1 MDGFFWVALG
11 VTNGVSTVGVDTG
24 SFFFRLGTFFTCGV
38 GAGAK
43 GSVVAKESKDVAG
56 MCEVI
61 RLTVGASAGDT
72 EGTTFNIVCTVVLA
86 RFLGGEVSET
96 FLVFLVLGN
105 VVGGTG
111 GTDELIQNTHAYKEH
126 TRAKRDG
133 AKRDG
138 ARRSESRR

>member
-1 MDGFFWVALG
+1 M
-11 VTNGVSTVGVDTG
+11 
-24 SFFFRLGTFFTCGV
+24 

-43 GSVVAKESKDVAG
+43 GSVVAKESKDVAW

-133 AKRDG
+133 ARRSETERDG
-138 ARRSESRR
+138 ANRDDNTYVLSFTALSCRRYRCLG